1 MAGKLFDFKK
11 SKVVSLVK
19 KIIKERDAR
28 GKAILYT
35 STVVNYFFV
44 AFQLYGGIRYESVW
58 FTSLG
63 VYYAVLTSVNLYVG
77 LSHEK
82 QGREA
87 WKVFRISGWA
97 LTLANLALIAIISI
111 MIATPGVAV
120 RNYSPII
127 ALGVTF
133 WTFYLLISAVIGIV
147 KQWRKKNVIAM
158 AENSIQLIG
167 ATVSVLML
175 QTAMIASYEAQAIE
189 EARKALEEASGIT
202 GASAAIEKAIDD
214 LIQIFITSNRI
225 TGVLV
230 IVVVLAITVYMIVKG
245 SREYKKS
252 AGN

>member
-1 MAGKLFDFKK
+1 M
-11 SKVVSLVK
+11 
-19 KIIKERDAR
+19 
-28 GKAILYT
+28 
-35 STVVNYFFV
+35 
-44 AFQLYGGIRYESVW
+44 
-58 FTSLG
+58 
-63 VYYAVLTSVNLYVG
+63 LTSVNLYVG

-87 WKVFRISGWA
+87 WKVFRISGWT

-127 ALGVTF
+127 AVSVTF

-167 ATVSVLML
+167 ATVSILML
-175 QTAMIASYEAQAIE
+175 QTSMIASYGAQAIG
-189 EARKALEEASGIT
+189 EARKALEEASGI
-202 GASAAIEKAIDD
+202 ASASAEIEKAIDD

-245 SREYKKS
+245 SREYKKFRE
-252 AGN
+252 

>member
-1 MAGKLFDFKK
+1 MKHSLFDTEK
-11 SKVVSLVK
+11 SEAVALAK
-19 KIIKERDAR
+19 KIIKDKDTRE
-28 GKAILYT
+28 KAILYI
-35 STVVNYFFV
+35 STVMNYFFV
-44 AFQLYGGIRYESVW
+44 IFQLYGGIRYKSGW
-58 FTSLG
+58 FTALG

-127 ALGVTF
+127 AVGVMF
-133 WTFYLLISAVIGIV
+133 WTFYLLISAVIGIA
-147 KQWRKKNVIAM
+147 KQWRKKNVIVM

-167 ATVSVLML
+167 ATVSILML
-175 QTAMIASYEAQAIE
+175 QTSMIVSYGAQAIE
-189 EARKALEEASGIT
+189 EAKNTLEQMSGIVNT
-202 GASAAIEKAIDD
+202 SVEMERTVDD
-214 LIQIFITSNRI
+214 LIQIFATSNRI
-225 TGVLV
+225 TGILV

-245 SREYKKS
+245 SREYKKFRE
-252 AGN
+252 

>member
-1 MAGKLFDFKK
+1 MTSKLFDFKK
-11 SKVVSLVK
+11 SKVVSLVR
-19 KIIKERDAR
+19 KIIKEKDTRE
-28 GKAILYT
+28 KAILYA
-35 STVVNYFFV
+35 STAVNYFFV

-58 FTSLG
+58 FTALG
-63 VYYAVLTSVNLYVG
+63 VYYAVLTSVNLYIR
-77 LSHEK
+77 LSHKK

-127 ALGVTF
+127 AVGVTF
-133 WTFYLLISAVIGIV
+133 WAFYLLISAVIGIV

-167 ATVSVLML
+167 ATVSILML
-175 QTAMIASYEAQAIE
+175 QTAMIASYGAQAIE
-189 EARKALEEASGIT
+189 EAKNTLEQMSGIVNT
-202 GASAAIEKAIDD
+202 SVEMERTVDG
-214 LIQIFITSNRI
+214 LIQIFVTSNRI

-230 IVVVLAITVYMIVKG
+230 IVVVLAITIYMIAKG
-245 SREYKKS
+245 SREYKKFRE
-252 AGN
+252 

>member
-1 MAGKLFDFKK
+1 M
-11 SKVVSLVK
+11 
-19 KIIKERDAR
+19 
-28 GKAILYT
+28 
-35 STVVNYFFV
+35 NYFFV

-58 FTSLG
+58 FTALG

-87 WKVFRISGWA
+87 WKIFRISGWA

-111 MIATPGVAV
+111 MIATPGVAI
-120 RNYSPII
+120 RNYDPII
-127 ALGVTF
+127 AVGVTF
-133 WTFYLLISAVIGIV
+133 WTFYLLISAAIGIV

-175 QTAMIASYEAQAIE
+175 QTAMMASYGAQAIE
-189 EARKALEEASGIT
+189 EAKNTLEQMSGIVNT
-202 GASAAIEKAIDD
+202 SVEMERTVDD

>member
-11 SKVVSLVK
+11 SKVLSLVK
-19 KIIKERDAR
+19 KAVKDKDTRE
-28 GKAILYT
+28 KAILYT
-35 STVVNYFFV
+35 STAVNYFFV
-44 AFQLYGGIRYESVW
+44 TFQLYGGIRYESVW

-63 VYYAVLTSVNLYVG
+63 VYYAVLTSVNLYVR
-77 LSHEK
+77 LSHKK

-127 ALGVTF
+127 AVGVTF
-133 WTFYLLISAVIGIV
+133 WTFYLLISAAIGII

-175 QTAMIASYEAQAIE
+175 QTAMIASYGAQAIE

-230 IVVVLAITVYMIVKG
+230 IVVVLIITVYMIVKG
-245 SREYKKS
+245 SREYRKFRE
-252 AGN
+252 

>member
-11 SKVVSLVK
+11 SKVLSLVK
-19 KIIKERDAR
+19 KAIKDKGTRE
-28 GKAILYT
+28 KAILYA
-35 STVVNYFFV
+35 STAVNYFFV
-44 AFQLYGGIRYESVW
+44 AFQLYGGIRYGSVW

-63 VYYAVLTSVNLYVG
+63 VYYAVLTSVNLYIG
-77 LSHEK
+77 LSHKK

-111 MIATPGVAV
+111 MIATPGVAI

-127 ALGVTF
+127 AVGVTF

-158 AENSIQLIG
+158 AENNIQLIG
-167 ATVSVLML
+167 ATVSILML
-175 QTAMIASYEAQAIE
+175 QTAMIASYGAQAIE
-189 EARKALEEASGIT
+189 EARKALEGVSGI
-202 GASAAIEKAIDD
+202 ASASAEIEKAIDD

-230 IVVVLAITVYMIVKG
+230 IIVVLAITVYMIVKG
-245 SREYKKS
+245 SREYKKFRR
-252 AGN
+252 

>member
-1 MAGKLFDFKK
+1 MANKLFDFKK
-11 SKVVSLVK
+11 SKVLSLAK
-19 KIIKERDAR
+19 KAIKDKDTRE
-28 GKAILYT
+28 KAILYA
-35 STVVNYFFV
+35 STAVNYFFV

-58 FTSLG
+58 FTALG

-87 WKVFRISGWA
+87 WKVFQISGWA

-127 ALGVTF
+127 AVGVTF
-133 WTFYLLISAVIGIV
+133 WTFYLLISAAIGIV

-175 QTAMIASYEAQAIE
+175 QTAMIASYGAQAIE
-189 EARKALEEASGIT
+189 EARKALEGVSGI
-202 GASAAIEKAIDD
+202 ASASAEMEKAIDD

-245 SREYKKS
+245 SREYKKFRE
-252 AGN
+252 

>member
-1 MAGKLFDFKK
+1 MVGKLFDFKK
-11 SKVVSLVK
+11 SKVLSLVK
-19 KIIKERDAR
+19 KAVKDKDTRE
-28 GKAILYT
+28 KAILYT
-35 STVVNYFFV
+35 STAVNYFFV
-44 AFQLYGGIRYESVW
+44 TFQLYGGIRYESVW

-63 VYYAVLTSVNLYVG
+63 VYYAVLTSVNLYVR
-77 LSHEK
+77 LSHKK

-175 QTAMIASYEAQAIE
+175 QTAMIASYGAQAIE

-230 IVVVLAITVYMIVKG
+230 IVVVLIITVYMIVKG
-245 SREYKKS
+245 SREYRKFR
-252 AGN
+252 G